1 MMRDAWR
8 IGHLFGIPLRIHVSW
23 LIVFG
28 LVSWSLAAGYFPAQL
43 PDLPVWSY
51 WAKAIIAALMFFVSV
66 ILHELGHSLVAR
78 RRGVGIASI
87 TLFVFGGVSEM
98 RDEPRTPRH
107 EFEIAVIG
115 PLISLALAGV
125 FGSIGLVARGD
136 GPPTGMTV
144 VVLYL
149 ASVNVLVGIFNLL
162 PAFPLDGGRVLR
174 AALWYFKGDLL
185 TATRNAARVSS
196 FLALGLIGLGLL
208 QLFAGGFGGL
218 WLALIGWFIR
228 QAGASAA
235 AQASLRQVLAGLR
248 VRDVMT
254 SDPKTVNAQEHVT
267 ELIHDYF
274 ARYTYGGYPVERDG
288 EAVGIVTLHDLRKI
302 QPGDR
307 SRTAVEHIMSP
318 LTPDLVVTPDI
329 PVYEALTRM
338 LSRNLGRLLVL
349 ERGRPAGLVTS
360 RGILHLAQVKT
371 AFGS

>member
-1 MMRDAWR
+1 MRDAWQ

-51 WAKAIIAALMFFVSV
+51 WAKAIVAALMFFASL

-78 RRGVGIASI
+78 RHGVDIASI

-98 RDEPRTPRH
+98 REEPRTPRQ
-107 EFEIAVIG
+107 EFQIAVIG
-115 PLISLALAGV
+115 PVISLALAGV
-125 FGSIGLVARGD
+125 FGLIGVLLRGD
-136 GPPTGMTV
+136 GAPTGTAV

-149 ASVNVLVGIFNLL
+149 ATVNLLVGIFNLL

-196 FLALGLIGLGLL
+196 LLSLALIGLGLL
-208 QLFAGGFGGL
+208 QLFAGNFGGL
-218 WLALIGWFIR
+218 WLAVIGWFIR

-235 AQASLRQVLAGLR
+235 TQASLRQVLGGLR

-254 SDPKTVNAQEHVT
+254 PDPKTVNARERVS
-267 ELIHDYF
+267 ELIEDYF
-274 ARYTYGGYPVERDG
+274 ARYNYGGYPVESG
-288 EAVGIVTLHDLRKI
+288 GNVVGIVTLRDLRKT
-302 QPGDR
+302 PPEER
-307 SRTAVEHIMSP
+307 SRTSVEQIMSP
-318 LTPDLVVTPDI
+318 LTPDLVVAPEM
-329 PVYEALTRM
+329 PVLQALTRM
-338 LSRNLGRLLVL
+338 LSTDVDRLVVL
-349 ERGRPAGLVTS
+349 ERGRRAGLVTS
-360 RGILHLAQVKT
+360 HGILRLAQVKT
-371 AFGS
+371 SFAA